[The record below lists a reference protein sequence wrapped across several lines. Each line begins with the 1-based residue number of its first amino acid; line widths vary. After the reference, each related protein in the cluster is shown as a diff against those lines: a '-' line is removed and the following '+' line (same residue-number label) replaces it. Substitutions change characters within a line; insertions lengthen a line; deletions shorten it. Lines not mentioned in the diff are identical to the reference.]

1 MGQQSCGGGGRCH
14 MSGSRVCLR
23 GGLADHSLCVPRLYL
38 PHKGVLPCVQ
48 GSQPGR
54 WGSRR
59 IKHWP
64 AVYKYVVFLL
74 ACTGCAVPAAAS
86 IFLLKSFP
94 PSHSHLTPHHPLVST
109 LTKAAESQAACLLP
123 VSLTL
128 F

>member
-1 MGQQSCGGGGRCH
+1 MLGCQ
-14 MSGSRVCLR
+14 VCLW
-23 GGLADHSLCVPRLYL
+23 GGLADHSLYVPRLHL
-38 PHKGVLPCVQ
+38 PHKGVFPCLQ

-59 IKHWP
+59 IKHRP

-74 ACTGCAVPAAAS
+74 ACTGCAVPAAAAT
-86 IFLLKSFP
+86 FLLESSP
-94 PSHSHLTPHHPLVST
+94 PSHPRLTPCHPLVSA
-109 LTKAAESQAACLLP
+109 LTKAIESQAACLLP